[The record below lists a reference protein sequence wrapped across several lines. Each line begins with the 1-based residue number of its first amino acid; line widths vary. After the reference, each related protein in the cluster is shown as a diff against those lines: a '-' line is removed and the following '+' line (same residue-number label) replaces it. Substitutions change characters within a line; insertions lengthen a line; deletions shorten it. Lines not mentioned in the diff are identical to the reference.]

1 MSRARHA
8 AIQRQEWQVLAW
20 LHALMGIGA
29 IGGGVALATGLS
41 GMPDR
46 YLDGSFF
53 PSYVIPGLA
62 LAAVVGGASAIAAAA
77 VWRHAHDALD
87 FSLLASVVLAGW
99 MLVQLV
105 EVGLI
110 SWLQP
115 FILALLAVQVALALQ
130 LRRHAYQQ

>member
-1 MSRARHA
+1 MSAARHA
-8 AIQRQEWQVLAW
+8 AIERQEWHVLAW
-20 LHALMGIGA
+20 LHALVGVGA
-29 IGGGVALATGLS
+29 IGGGIALISGLS
-41 GMPDR
+41 GMPER

-53 PSYVIPGLA
+53 PSYVIPGLT
-62 LAAVVGGASAIAAAA
+62 LAAVVGGFSLVAAAT

-105 EVGLI
+105 AVGLI

-115 FILALLAVQVALALQ
+115 FVLALLVVQVVLALQ
-130 LRRHAYQQ
+130 LRRHAHQK

>member
-1 MSRARHA
+1 MSAARHA
-8 AIQRQEWQVLAW
+8 IVERQEWHVLAW

-29 IGGGVALATGLS
+29 IGGGIALAAGVS

-53 PSYVIPGLA
+53 PSYVIPGLT
-62 LAAVVGGASAIAAAA
+62 LAAVVGGSSLIAAGA

-115 FILALLAVQVALALQ
+115 FILALLVVQVVLALQ
-130 LRRHAYQQ
+130 LRRHAHQK